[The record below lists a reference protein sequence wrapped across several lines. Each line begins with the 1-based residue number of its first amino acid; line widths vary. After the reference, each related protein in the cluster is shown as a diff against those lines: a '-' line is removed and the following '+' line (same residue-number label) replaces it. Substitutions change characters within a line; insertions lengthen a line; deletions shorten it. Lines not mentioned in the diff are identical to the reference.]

1 MPFTDRALLE
11 SAALFAGML
20 LCLELGRR
28 LGRRA
33 TAGEAE
39 GANPGDRGGGRRPPT
54 ERPRDD
60 GIGIV
65 GAKFDVRHFDN
76 AHRGHVHA
84 SAGNYFRDA
93 FPPCAGLRL
102 PRRPGMS
109 RAKSRLWIHIIGFA
123 AVASLTVYVILEIEY
138 PRLGVIRVDAADK
151 VLVDLRETMK

>member
-11 SAALFAGML
+11 SAALFAGVL

-28 LGRRA
+28 LGRRT

-60 GIGIV
+60 GVGIV
-65 GAKFDVRHFDN
+65 GAKFDVRHFDDS
-76 AHRGHVHA
+76 HRGHVHA

-93 FPPCAGLRL
+93 FPPGAGLRL
-102 PRRPGMS
+102 PRRPGHVPREIAAMDPHHRLRRS
-109 RAKSRLWIHIIGFA
+109 REPNRVCDFGDRVPAIG
-123 AVASLTVYVILEIEY
+123 SD
-138 PRLGVIRVDAADK
+138 PRGR
-151 VLVDLRETMK
+151 RG